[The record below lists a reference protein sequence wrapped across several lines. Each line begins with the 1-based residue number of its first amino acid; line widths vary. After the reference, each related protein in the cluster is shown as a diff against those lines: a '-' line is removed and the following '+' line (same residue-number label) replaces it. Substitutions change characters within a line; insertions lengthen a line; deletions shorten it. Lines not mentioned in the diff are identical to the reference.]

1 MTVNIDTRLFPE
13 LSVDSKLM
21 ALLQEM
27 SHFNAAFSYEAIDA
41 SGYSEAKRIRAVAV
55 FVDSQPVGKVSVST
69 RSNPGGSG
77 AQETVYHVTSDNVR
91 KSRGQRHTKE
101 TKHMKL
107 AMRVVRE
114 AFQRAE
120 ASVIAD
126 RLIKDAQSKIGNIT
140 MWARDHARGV
150 LLKACDPVLSYL
162 QTVDNGTATT
172 SAGLPPTLA
181 QAMGSKWQDYLR
193 DHRIA
198 TAVSS
203 KFEAKYGV
211 VVRTLRD
218 ETMQVVNLKEESLTI
233 AKSSYDLP
241 AHYQE
246 KLTILKIMDDGQPVE
261 HVGFKFKDYEH
272 INGVRDEYQ
281 AFFLIDGPTYTSC
294 D

>member
-13 LSVDSKLM
+13 VPVDSKLM

-41 SGYSEAKRIRAVAV
+41 SGYSEVKRIRAVAV

-69 RSNPGGSG
+69 RNNNSG
-77 AQETVYHVTSDNVR
+77 ERETVYHITSDNVR

-120 ASVIAD
+120 ASAIAS
-126 RLIKDAQSKIGNIT
+126 RLIADAQSKVSNIT

-162 QTVDNGTATT
+162 QAVENGTATT

-181 QAMGSKWQDYLR
+181 QAMGPKWQDYLR

-198 TAVSS
+198 SAVNS
-203 KFEAKYGV
+203 KFDAKYGV
-211 VVRTLRD
+211 VIRILRD
-218 ETMQVVNLKEESLTI
+218 ETMQVINLKDESLTI

-241 AHYQE
+241 THYQE
-246 KLTILKIMDDGQPVE
+246 KLTILKIMNDSQPVE

-281 AFFLIDGPTYTSC
+281 AFFLIDGPTYTNC